1 MNIQDLK
8 KQILAEIGKV
18 DNEIEGQMVINW
30 QLEGQKAA
38 YKKVKE
44 LIADM
49 IEQSYGE
56 VLNQM
61 TDTEIQ
67 RRAKMVAECYTPSY
81 TSQGG
86 IDSYDF
92 NIVTDAFVS
101 GAKWI
106 LNQLKN

>member
-1 MNIQDLK
+1 MVLPIYIYGQPVLRK
-8 KQILAEIGKV
+8 VAEDITP
-18 DNEIEGQMVINW
+18 DYP
-30 QLEGQKAA
+30 QL
-38 YKKVKE
+38 KE

-92 NIVTDAFVS
+92 DIVTDAFVS